1 MLYVA
6 NATKQNW
13 MLNVRIPESGK
24 VTIIEIPSGQQREI
38 AAGLSKASID
48 SIVGHLER
56 FGARNNADSKLH
68 IEDFDG
74 YLYSLGKP
82 VSSDKISDAHETL
95 VEKQEKRSVNEAMR
109 NAAAYE
115 KSTRDK
121 RSGKRLAS
129 LTEVEVVQD
138 LPPRE
143 KATGKEVKFKV
154 TVDEKG
160 TDEVKL

>member
-13 MLNVRIPESGK
+13 MLNVMIPESGK
-24 VTIIEIPSGQQREI
+24 VAVIEIPSGQQREI
-38 AAGLSKASID
+38 ANGLSKSSID
-48 SIVGHLER
+48 LIIDHLER
-56 FGARNNADSKLH
+56 FGARNNADNKLH
-68 IEDFDG
+68 IDDFDG
-74 YLYSLGKP
+74 YLYSVGKP

-109 NAAAYE
+109 NAAAFE

-129 LTEVEVVQD
+129 VTEVEVKQD
-138 LPPRE
+138 VPSRE
-143 KATGKEVKFKV
+143 KPTGNEVKFKV